1 MCCEP
6 VLYHVVRVRKV
17 VIAEMTSNY
26 KLTNSST
33 LAQLDIR
40 MYILF
45 RKCVRKCLFWLQ
57 ILDYWG
63 PSKKLLS
70 DMNFL
75 KELKDYDK
83 DSIHVSSR
91 LLVNYYD

>member
-1 MCCEP
+1 
-6 VLYHVVRVRKV
+6 
-17 VIAEMTSNY
+17 
-26 KLTNSST
+26 
-33 LAQLDIR
+33 

-83 DSIHVSSR
+83 DSIHVSSPTTCKLLR
-91 LLVNYYD
+91 LEQFSYAAYMSAW